1 MNLVTHATS
10 ALTSASAAERQAD
23 RLRRDLAGTLD
34 QIAVNLTPSNLAS
47 EASAAIERRLPPW
60 ARPYWA
66 FLQTPGG
73 MATVGTV
80 VALGIVGSV
89 AARRRRRPNP
99 PVDLHAYRPQGPARP
114 RGRR

>member
-1 MNLVTHATS
+1 MNPTS
-10 ALTSASAAERQAD
+10 ASLTSASDAERQAD

-34 QIAVNLTPSNLAS
+34 QIATNLTPSNLAG
-47 EASAAIERRLPPW
+47 EAASAIERRLPPW

-73 MATVGTV
+73 LATVGTI
-80 VALGIVGSV
+80 VALGVVGSV
-89 AARRRRRPNP
+89 AARRRRRPVYP
-99 PVDLHAYRPQGPARP
+99 HPAYRPPAPPPSRA